1 MQILQAAR
9 RGKSAEARKGP
20 PLTDHDIYLFRE
32 GTHGRLYDAMGC
44 HLAADGARFRVW
56 APNAARVSVI
66 GDFNRWDVGVNAL
79 QRSEEHTSELQSRL
93 HIVCRLLLEKK
104 TNNLLYNLT

>member
-79 QRSEEHTSELQSRL
+79 QKLSQVGDHRRG
-93 HIVCRLLLEKK
+93 LL
-104 TNNLLYNLT
+104 